1 MTERINRL
9 RIPVDDPEVPTTAEK
24 ALPVRAIEQ
33 EYAYISKLVCVC
45 GTAGR
50 IEVEGQALLQGPE
63 GWMDQLNAQ
72 CAVCGR
78 WYSLFFEVNAL
89 FEEYERLLGD
99 RDDSEA

>member
-9 RIPVDDPEVPTTAEK
+9 HIPVDDPEVPTMAEK

-45 GTAGR
+45 GAAGR
-50 IEVEGQALLQGPE
+50 IEVGGQALLQGPE
-63 GWMDQLNAQ
+63 GWMDLLNAQ
-72 CAVCGR
+72 CAACGR
-78 WYSLFFEVNAL
+78 RYSLFFEVNAL

-99 RDDSEA
+99 PDDPEA